1 MHLPLLP
8 RALFRTRL
16 PLLALCAPA
25 YACPVKPGTLG
36 NGLMELCPGLV
47 IEFDK
52 HIEYNEFDG
61 FSEHFNFNIREMVE
75 LVVEATGMLTRAEI
89 AWLISDCSAS
99 SRRPRVR
106 SRGLHSC
113 GTGLNR

>member
-16 PLLALCAPA
+16 QLLGLTLCAPA

-36 NGLMELCPGLV
+36 NGLMEFRPGLV

-61 FSEHFNFNIREMVE
+61 FSEHFNIREMLE
-75 LVVEATGMLTRAEI
+75 LVVEATGVLTRAEI
-89 AWLISDCSAS
+89 AWLISD
-99 SRRPRVR
+99 
-106 SRGLHSC
+106 
-113 GTGLNR
+113 